1 MTPDRW
7 ARLVEVFEL
16 VADRP
21 PAERPAILA
30 SVCSDDPALLQEVTR
45 LLDSDDNAGTFG
57 ESPAFRL
64 TPDAAESAQ
73 SSAQASLESGARLG
87 RYTIVRFLD
96 AGGMGEVYRA
106 RDPELGRDVGI
117 KVLSHR
123 ERITADQLA
132 RFGQE
137 ARAVAALN
145 HPNILTV
152 YDVGVDRD
160 IPYVVSELLAGETI
174 RARLQRGA
182 LTVEDA
188 TGMAHQIL
196 AGLAAAHDKGIVHRD
211 LKPENLFVTDGGV
224 VKILDFGLA
233 KQLEGSGEAA
243 PTDTD
248 RHAVMGTAGY
258 MAPEQLRGE
267 PAGPRSDLFSFGAVL
282 YELLTGRRAFAGG
295 SVVDTLHQ
303 VLTGTPKMDDVP
315 AGHAA
320 VVLRC
325 LAKDPAERF
334 ASAHDIIASLTAVT
348 SRKRP
353 ALIVAVAALAM
364 VAIGAPVL
372 QQRHTP
378 PRPGATGRPALAVLP
393 FENQSTDPR
402 AAWLST
408 GVASMLVTS
417 LAQTPGLDVI
427 GTERLEASFKALGR
441 SPADRAARGEVA
453 RHAGAGAVLAG
464 TLFSVGSEIRLDVQV
479 QDVDTGRV
487 VVARTGQGG
496 DLFGIVDTIARDVRT
511 ALDVANRSAGRPLSD
526 VTTASLEA
534 YELYAK
540 AQQAR
545 HNNRWGDARTLFEE
559 ALRIDSGF
567 TLARAQLVTMLDR
580 LGEQALAQSERKIV
594 RSQLDRLPE
603 RQRLLAEAVQEYD
616 TNPPRALGLLERL
629 LERYPDE
636 EEAYDAIVHAYTHA
650 RDPAYWKKTLV
661 FMQRWG
667 RAIPGPGSGHFHNHY
682 GYAYIE
688 HGLFTEAEREFRA
701 YVRVSPDEA
710 NAYDSLAELFLM
722 TGRPAMAIEQYDEA
736 IRRNPLFGWSRF
748 GRAYALAQL
757 GRYDEAFANLLTLQ
771 NLGARAAVP
780 SPVVDMLQ
788 AFLHSR
794 VGRYD
799 EAASHLDAARRTA
812 RSQGDAGALAD
823 ADLFGAALAFTRG
836 EYGRCVLHAERA
848 ARVAPD
854 AALDIM
860 RARRASLAYLFAGVA
875 ETRAGRLHAARVRL
889 AAQRTL
895 DRGADPIQVSM
906 THALDGEIAL
916 AEGRL
921 DDAERAFRA
930 SEYQINSSFSI
941 YPALVALANNLEF
954 RDGLARAALRRG
966 DLPRAVEIYRHLNR
980 SDVTSKSNS
989 VFEPRYALAAA
1000 QLAARAGDAAVSR
1013 SERARFAH
1021 AWKGPPPERFVPVI
1035 SRGR

>member
-1 MTPDRW
+1 MITPERW
-7 ARLVEVFEL
+7 GRVVEVFEM

-21 PAERPAILA
+21 AAERAAILA
-30 SVCSDDPALLQEVTR
+30 TVCSDDPALLREVTR
-45 LLDSDDNAGTFG
+45 LLESDEHAGMFG

-64 TPDAAESAQ
+64 TSDAEEAIRSAP
-73 SSAQASLESGARLG
+73 QASLESGARLG
-87 RYTIVRFLD
+87 RYSIVAFLD
-96 AGGMGEVYRA
+96 AGGMGEVYHA

-152 YDVGVDRD
+152 YDVGVERD
-160 IPYVVSELLAGETI
+160 IPYVVSELLAGETL
-174 RARLQRGA
+174 RSRLQRSA
-182 LTVEDA
+182 LTADETTDIA
-188 TGMAHQIL
+188 LQIL
-196 AGLAAAHDKGIVHRD
+196 LGLAAAHEKGIVHRD
-211 LKPENLFVTDGGV
+211 LKPENLFITADGV

-233 KQLEGSGEAA
+233 KQLETPGEAESVH
-243 PTDTD
+243 TD
-248 RHAVMGTAGY
+248 RDLLMGTAGY
-258 MAPEQLRGE
+258 MAPEQLRGQ
-267 PAGPRSDLFSFGAVL
+267 PAGPRSDLFSFGAVM
-282 YELLTGRRAFAGG
+282 YEMLTGQRAFAGG
-295 SVVDTLHQ
+295 SVVDTLHR
-303 VLTGTPKMDDVP
+303 VLTTEPQLMDDLP
-315 AGHAA
+315 AAHAT
-320 VVLRC
+320 VVRRC
-325 LAKDPAERF
+325 LAKDAAARF
-334 ASAHDIIASLTAVT
+334 ASAQEVIAALNAAAPKRWKPSLV
-348 SRKRP
+348 
-353 ALIVAVAALAM
+353 VAAAALA
-364 VAIGAPVL
+364 VLAIGAPVFL
-372 QQRHTP
+372 QQRQAP

-393 FENQSTDPR
+393 FENQSADPG
-402 AAWLST
+402 AAWLSA

-427 GTERLEASFKALGR
+427 GTERLEASFKELGKTP
-441 SPADRAARGEVA
+441 SDRAARGEVA
-453 RHAGAGAVLAG
+453 RHAGAGAVLVG
-464 TLFSVGSEIRLDVQV
+464 TIFAVGPETRLDVQV

-487 VVARTGQGG
+487 VVARTGQGA
-496 DLFGIVDTIARDVRT
+496 DLFRIVDVIAKDVRA
-511 ALDVANRSAGRPLSD
+511 ALDVANRFAGRPLSD
-526 VTTASLEA
+526 VTTGSLEA

-559 ALRIDSGF
+559 ALRIDASF

-580 LGEQALAQSERKIV
+580 LGEQALAQVERKIV
-594 RSQLDRLPE
+594 RGQLDRLPE

-616 TNPPRALGLLERL
+616 TNPPRALELLERL

-650 RDPAYWKKTLV
+650 RDPAYWKKTLT
-661 FMQRWG
+661 FMQRWA

-722 TGRPAMAIEQYDEA
+722 TGRPALAIEQYDEA

-748 GRAYALAQL
+748 GRAYAYAQL
-757 GRYDEAFANLLTLQ
+757 GRYEEAFASLVTLQ
-771 NLGARAAVP
+771 NLGPRAAIPP
-780 SPVVDMLQ
+780 SVVHMLQ
-788 AFLHSR
+788 AFLYSR

-799 EAASHLDAARRTA
+799 EAASHLDAARRGA
-812 RSQGDAGALAD
+812 RAQGDSGAQAD

-836 EYGRCVLHAERA
+836 EYDRAIFFAERA
-848 ARVAPD
+848 ARAAPD
-854 AALDIM
+854 AAFDIM
-860 RARRASLAYLFAGVA
+860 SVRRASLAHLFAGVA
-875 ETRAGRLHAARVRL
+875 ETRAGRLDRARSRSE
-889 AAQRTL
+889 AQRKL
-895 DRGADPIQVSM
+895 DAGADPIQVSL
-906 THALDGEIAL
+906 THALAGEIAL

-954 RDGLARAALRRG
+954 RDGLARAAVRRG
-966 DLPRAVEIYRHLNR
+966 DLPRAIEIYRHLNR

-1000 QLAARAGDAAVSR
+1000 QLAARTGDSAVSQA
-1013 SERARFAH
+1013 ERARFAQ
-1021 AWKGPPPERFVPVI
+1021 AWKGES
-1035 SRGR
+1035 SR